1 MIRVNYYRGFTLI
14 ELLVVISIIGLLSSL
29 VLASLNTARDRGRVA
44 GGQRFSTH
52 SYRTLSDDAVAYY
65 DFDEGTGSVA
75 NDSWGG
81 NHGTVVNGSW
91 TPSGILKSAI
101 YFPAGIDSYV
111 NIPPSASFN
120 PTQEVSI
127 MAWVRLDETQTRQT
141 LITEAWG
148 NCCHYD
154 KMVAIQSGRIFF
166 YACAL
171 ASACNTVGDAYSA
184 VGLTPGR
191 WHHIAVT
198 AKEGQRPN
206 FYIDGLLRNDPNS
219 TILYSAQNKDSMK
232 KVTIGAMPP
241 AGGVG
246 TYIQRLAGYVDELG
260 VYKRSFGLAQIQEY
274 YAMTAPKYGIAV
286 SNK

>member
-1 MIRVNYYRGFTLI
+1 MKVNYNHGFTLI

-29 VLASLNTARDRGRVA
+29 VLASLATARDRGRIA

-52 SYRTLSDDAVAYY
+52 SYRTLADEAVAYY
-65 DFDEGTGSVA
+65 DFDEGSGLVA

-81 NHGTVVNGSW
+81 NHGSVVNGSW
-91 TPSGILKSAI
+91 TSSGILKSAI

-111 NIPPSASFN
+111 NIPPNASLN

-127 MAWVRLDETQTRQT
+127 MAWVKLDETQTRQT
-141 LITEAWG
+141 VITEAWG
-148 NCCHYD
+148 GCCHYD
-154 KMVAIQSGRIFF
+154 KMVAIQSGRIYF

-171 ASACNTVGDAYSA
+171 ASACTTVGDAYSA
-184 VGLTPGR
+184 VGLTAGK

-219 TILYSAQNKDSMK
+219 LILYSVQNKDSMK

-241 AGGVG
+241 VSGTG

-260 VYKRSFGLAQIQEY
+260 VYKKSFALAQIQEY
-274 YAMTAPKYGIAV
+274 YAITATKYGIAI
-286 SNK
+286 NK